1 MTKMTETS
9 LSIDGLVFETL
20 ELVRDGHVF
29 TITLNRP
36 TRKNALNTV
45 MVTELVYA
53 LDYARAE
60 RGIRVVV
67 LAAKGDVFCAGAD
80 LRGMRGD
87 AAEASTS
94 TVPKRGETDDVAT
107 RIRHLNKPVIAKI
120 QGSVLAGALL
130 LVCNATHAIAAHH
143 AKFSAPEIK
152 RGIWPFMVMA
162 GLFRLMPKRAGL
174 DFIMRGEPID
184 ADTAAKYGLIND
196 AVAADELDSSVS
208 GLAASLGALAPNTM
222 RMGLAAYNKQEDMD
236 FDDALPFLRE
246 QIDACVQSSD
256 AREGI
261 SAFLEKRAPRWD

>member
-1 MTKMTETS
+1 MSEAP
-9 LSIDGLVFETL
+9 LSIQGLVFETI
-20 ELVRDGHVF
+20 ELARDGHVL

-36 TRKNALNTV
+36 HRKNAMNNV

-53 LDYARAE
+53 LDHARTE
-60 RGIRVVV
+60 QGVRVVV
-67 LAAKGDVFCAGAD
+67 LAAKGDIFCAGAD

-130 LVCNATHAIAAHH
+130 LVCNATHAIAADH

-174 DFIMRGEPID
+174 DFIMRGEPIE
-184 ADTAAKYGLIND
+184 AETAAKYGLINA
-196 AVAADELDSSVS
+196 AVAADALDTKVSELAMR
-208 GLAASLGALAPNTM
+208 LAALAPNTM

-236 FDDALPFLRE
+236 FDEALPFLRE

-261 SAFLEKRAPRWD
+261 AAFLEKRTPKWE